1 MNNIY
6 IKYYEDIDQRWD
18 AYIEGARHICVNSA
32 KDLCQART
40 FIRMLFEEEI
50 GPCKIVQETFKY
62 YEGI

>member
-1 MNNIY
+1 MNNIHV
-6 IKYYEDIDQRWD
+6 IYYQNIEKRWGAQID
-18 AYIEGARHICVNSA
+18 EARHITVCSA

-50 GPCKIVQETFKY
+50 GPCQIVQETIKY